1 MKKVFYNYILL
12 NPKKQGKY
20 KYNELEF
27 NAEPFYVGK
36 GYKDRVFEHYK
47 AWHLK
52 TDTNIEKQELIKL
65 LNNEYFI
72 PDYIILNESTNEDFV
87 LEQEIILI
95 SLIGRKIDKKG
106 PLLNKNTG
114 GEGNKGRL
122 IKCSTRKKLSD
133 NNRWK
138 NKKGKLHSR
147 SKPVYQYSATG
158 KFIKVWENGSI
169 AAETL
174 NVDQS
179 NIAICCLG
187 KIKSAYGFHWSYIN
201 KGDQISFTLPKKIKK
216 GKAVVFFNKDEK
228 LEFNKISEAVA
239 HFNLKSNSII
249 FDVIKGKK
257 KQFRN
262 YKIKYK

>member
-1 MKKVFYNYILL
+1 MKKIFYNYVLL

-27 NAEPFYVGK
+27 NNEPFYVGK

-65 LNNEYFI
+65 LNDECFI

-87 LEQEIILI
+87 LEQEISLILK
-95 SLIGRKIDKKG
+95 IGRKINNKG
-106 PLLNKNTG
+106 PLLNKNAG
-114 GEGNKGRL
+114 GEGNKGRF
-122 IKCSTRKKLSD
+122 IKNSTRQKLSD
-133 NNRWK
+133 NNKWK
-138 NKKGKLHSR
+138 NKKGKLHPR
-147 SKPVYQYSATG
+147 SKPVYQYSDTG

-169 AAETL
+169 AAEML
-174 NVDQS
+174 NINQA
-179 NIAICCLG
+179 NISICCLG

-201 KGDQISFTLPKKIKK
+201 KGDKINFTIPKKVKK
-216 GKAVVFFNKDEK
+216 GKAVIFFNENEK
-228 LEFNKISEAVA
+228 LEFNTISEAVVY
-239 HFNLKSNSII
+239 FNLKSNSII
-249 FDVIKGKK
+249 FDVIKGKR